1 MSVCFGYG
9 FDVYMFAV
17 GASDGMALKSGDG
30 MLIAEPIFD
39 RLQNDR
45 GLICDGGGVC
55 YEITT
60 AQREFGGVRFLR
72 QADERPAVCPFAYL
86 WMEEDEIADLRPM
99 DFDAAYHTAFS
110 ELLECIIDTSP
121 VGKVY
126 VQVRCQGLE
135 QSNLCGTWTPARFME
150 RIVRTGHLW
159 GNMTYVLAEN
169 ADAPYDSILN
179 QLLK

>member
-1 MSVCFGYG
+1 
-9 FDVYMFAV
+9 
-17 GASDGMALKSGDG
+17 
-30 MLIAEPIFD
+30 
-39 RLQNDR
+39 
-45 GLICDGGGVC
+45 
-55 YEITT
+55 
-60 AQREFGGVRFLR
+60 
-72 QADERPAVCPFAYL
+72 
-86 WMEEDEIADLRPM
+86 MEEEEIVDLRPM

-169 ADAPYDSILN
+169 ADVPYASILN